1 MGFTRDKAGDISNLA
16 YTGFVSSLGDD
27 DKIIE
32 GATGYS
38 FFSGVVVD
46 VLCNPKE
53 MFEQKIDENEESL
66 TVKQYYKTSIENY
79 QQIEL
84 TPKNSIVAYILDD
97 LESKIKG
104 KSYLCY
110 PFFSNHFSLPVKPG
124 EHVWILGEANRG
136 KTVYYWMTRKSCP
149 YQIEDP
155 NYSILERYMKDSKL
169 YNLSKKVQHKDVTN
183 RLYHFHEN
191 KISPL
196 YPNDAQ
202 LLDIVDD
209 AYANKNDFT
218 SEPVPSIYKKPGDTL
233 IQGSNNSYIHFT
245 TEKFTDREKCNT
257 LYNESFFVNGNN
269 RLLGKD
275 GNEKNRIPF
284 SPAIDISIAS
294 FKKDILELHE
304 QATTDGFSKDV
315 YENDNLSIAK
325 NTRGTYEIN
334 KSIDNIENAQRDSAS
349 LMNQYTALN
358 CGSRLYMSNN
368 CTIDDVF
375 DINISDFEN
384 QHGSS
389 IVSYSENNRL
399 FATNTLLIANNF
411 NKEETSYLS
420 INKEGIIQLG
430 SKNANK
436 ESEGGTTGL
445 QPFVRG
451 DDLETVLKS
460 LIMELNTVL
469 NTIGTAMQTS
479 LSPFFSIPIPSLTSN
494 ASSVLS
500 SASSI
505 NNLTQELPKFKSTL
519 IKGE

>member
-1 MGFTRDKAGDISNLA
+1 MGFTRDKTGDISNLS

-32 GATGYS
+32 GATGYC

-53 MFEQKIDENEESL
+53 MFKQNIDEGKESL
-66 TVKQYYKTSIENY
+66 TVKQYYKTAIENY

-84 TPKNSIVAYILDD
+84 TPKNSIVAYILDG

-136 KTVYYWMTRKSCP
+136 KIVYYWMTRKSCP
-149 YQIEDP
+149 YQIEDS

-169 YNLSKKVQHKDVTN
+169 YNLSKKVQQKDATN

-218 SEPVPSIYKKPGDTL
+218 SEPVPTIYKKPGDTL

-245 TEKFTDREKCNT
+245 TEKFTNKETCNT
-257 LYNESFFVNGNN
+257 LYGENFFVNKKN

-284 SPAIDISIAS
+284 SPAIDISIAA

-304 QATTDGFSKDV
+304 QASSDGFSKDI

-325 NTRGTYEIN
+325 NTRGAYEIN
-334 KSIDNIENAQRDSAS
+334 KSIDNIESAKHES
-349 LMNQYTALN
+349 SALMSNYTALN

-368 CTIDDVF
+368 CTIDDIF
-375 DINISDFEN
+375 NINITNFQK

-389 IVSYSENNRL
+389 IVSYSEHNRM

-411 NKEETSYLS
+411 NEENASYLS
-420 INKEGIIQLG
+420 IDKEGIIQLG
-430 SKNANK
+430 SKKGNK
-436 ESEGGTTGL
+436 ESEGKTSGL

-460 LIMELNTVL
+460 LITELNTVL
-469 NTIGTAMQTS
+469 NTIGTAMQSS
-479 LSPFFSIPIPSLTSN
+479 LSPFFSIPIPSLTTN

-505 NNLTQELPKFKSTL
+505 NNLAQELPKFKSTL